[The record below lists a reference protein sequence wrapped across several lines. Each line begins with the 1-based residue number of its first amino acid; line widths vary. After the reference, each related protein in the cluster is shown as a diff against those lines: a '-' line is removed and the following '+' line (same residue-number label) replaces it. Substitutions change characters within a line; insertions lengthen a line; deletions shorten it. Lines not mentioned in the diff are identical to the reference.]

1 MNIGRTNFGSSKSVD
16 QNVVNPNVIK
26 MGAIK
31 TNCAQTR
38 SLFSLY
44 LDGRTSGSEMHA
56 LNRHIEQCAGCAREY
71 AAMQRTQQL
80 LANLGPKKAPPDLAL
95 KLRVAISREAAVK
108 RRPRYE
114 GVQVRLQNTLNAFM
128 VPATAG
134 LVSAILFFGLLLGFF
149 ALPAELR
156 ASSGD
161 VPLMLY
167 IGPELE
173 RSAFG
178 TSLGNVGDDA
188 LVIEADVDANGRVED
203 YHILSQPDDAK
214 AVLPQL
220 KNMLIFT
227 TFRPA
232 LSMGRPTTGRAVL
245 SFSKISVRG

>member
-1 MNIGRTNFGSSKSVD
+1 MNIGRTIFGGTKFGGTKSGGP
-16 QNVVNPNVIK
+16 NVVK
-26 MGAIK
+26 MS
-31 TNCAQTR
+31 CDQTR

-178 TSLGNVGDDA
+178 TSLGNMGDDA
-188 LVIEADVDANGRVED
+188 VVIEAYVDANGRVED
-203 YHILSQPDDAK
+203 YRILSQPDDAK
-214 AVLPQL
+214 AVLPEL
-220 KNMLIFT
+220 KNLLIFT
-227 TFRPA
+227 TFHPA
-232 LSMGRPTTGRAVL
+232 LSMGRPTSGTAVL
-245 SFSKISVRG
+245 SFSKVSVKG